1 MGNSMGALSQLP
13 NIGADTERLLNEV
26 GITTFA
32 CLQKEGSRNAWL
44 KIRAIDPSA
53 CLHRLCGIEG
63 AIQGVRKKDLPE
75 TVKTELKE
83 FYNSWK

>member
-1 MGNSMGALSQLP
+1 MGELSQLP

-32 CLQKEGSRNAWL
+32 ELKKEGSRNAWL
-44 KIRAIDPSA
+44 KIQAIDPSA
-53 CLHRLCGIEG
+53 CIHRLCGLEG
-63 AIQGVRKKDLPE
+63 AIQGVRKKDLTE
-75 TVKTELKE
+75 GVKAELKE